1 MAIGT
6 PVHSQGRLLKFTVAD
21 CRPRTAGCELNMT
34 NFIPIFPLGI
44 VVYPGEN
51 VNLHIFEPRYKQLV
65 KECSEA
71 KKSFGIPAVIDNR
84 LQEKGTLVSVAEVSK
99 VYDNG
104 EMDIKTKGEK
114 VFRMLEIIKEVP
126 DKLYSGAIVN
136 YPDNKEQGDIEL
148 MRRVMKGIRELHKL
162 LNVSKDF
169 KKPDEEL
176 KTYEVAHHV
185 GLTLQEEY
193 ELLGLL
199 EELQRQEYLKRHLT
213 KVLPL
218 VAEMEGLR
226 EKIKQNGHFKNLSGF
241 QFEL

>member
-1 MAIGT
+1 
-6 PVHSQGRLLKFTVAD
+6 
-21 CRPRTAGCELNMT
+21 MT

-65 KECSEA
+65 KECSDN
-71 KKSFGIPAVIDNR
+71 KKPFGIPSVIDNR
-84 LQEKGTLVSVAEVSK
+84 LQEKGTLVTVAEVSK
-99 VYDNG
+99 LYDNG

-114 VFRMLEIIKEVP
+114 VFRMLEVIKEIP

-148 MRRVMKGIRELHKL
+148 MRRVMNGIRELHKL

-199 EELQRQEYLKRHLT
+199 DELQRQEYLKRHLT

-218 VAEMEGLR
+218 VAEMEGLK